1 MPEPLA
7 RLVEKARR
15 DWLAAQN
22 EFNFVTDPQLID
34 HAIFSMQAAERRYVY
49 LLRLAARECSGGSC
63 DAAERGARDARR
75 QEGGDGAGLARASR
89 RGPPA

>member
-1 MPEPLA
+1 MRAAGLPGGGQVPEPLV

-15 DWLAAQN
+15 EWLVAQE

-49 LLRLAARECSGGSC
+49 LLRLAARACVGL
-63 DAAERGARDARR
+63 ARD
-75 QEGGDGAGLARASR
+75 EGGD
-89 RGPPA
+89 PAHRLTP